1 MVADQ
6 RGDAAPPDEPLD
18 EFSEKLAAFN
28 ALRKSN
34 SSAADTVL
42 EELSGGYGKVEREIV
57 QELAAP
63 RSLAEPDRFEE
74 AHHHAVRAI
83 EVLYRN
89 GYRAAQFNG
98 PGAIKPVIN
107 YLQQQ
112 VSRFIVRSHVN
123 DLVDALHDV
132 YTVREAESPAR
143 SEEALMLRRARMQME
158 RIEQRY
164 KGKAVGLPAFV
175 LGGAAV
181 STVVTGLS
189 STLQVVT
196 ESDLLLGLAS
206 LLVLTL
212 FLAIA
217 WAILRSAA
225 ITRRRIRLTTEKPLQ
240 TLYRVVG
247 AVGDPPKDQAKM
259 FALMAM
265 IVMAIIWLV
274 VPGAVF
280 GIISN

>member
-1 MVADQ
+1 MVTEQ
-6 RGDAAPPDEPLD
+6 RESAPEEPLD

-34 SSAADTVL
+34 SSAADSVL
-42 EELSGGYGKVEREIV
+42 EELSGGHGKVEREMV
-57 QELAAP
+57 RELAAP
-63 RSLAEPDRFEE
+63 RSIALPERFEE
-74 AHHHAVRAI
+74 AHRHAMRAV

-89 GYRAAQFNG
+89 GHRAAHFAG
-98 PGAIKPVIN
+98 PGVVKAMAN
-107 YLQQQ
+107 FLQQQ

-123 DLVDALHDV
+123 DLVDALNDL

-143 SEEALMLRRARMQME
+143 SNEALMLRRARMQIE
-158 RIEQRY
+158 RIEHRY

-175 LGGAAV
+175 LGGAAL

-189 STLQVVT
+189 SALQVVT
-196 ESDLLLGLAS
+196 ESDLLLALAS
-206 LLVLTL
+206 ALVLGV
-212 FLAIA
+212 FLAMA

-225 ITRRRIRLTTEKPLQ
+225 ITRRRIRLTTEQPVQ
-240 TLYRVVG
+240 TLYRVIG
-247 AVGDPPKDQAKM
+247 AVGDPPRDHAKV
-259 FALMAM
+259 FALVSM

>member
-1 MVADQ
+1 MVTEQ
-6 RGDAAPPDEPLD
+6 RESAPEEPLD

-34 SSAADTVL
+34 SSAADSVL

-63 RSLAEPDRFEE
+63 RAIAEPSRFEE
-74 AHHHAVRAI
+74 AHRHAVRAI

-98 PGAIKPVIN
+98 PGVVKAVIS

-123 DLVDALHDV
+123 ELVDSLHDV
-132 YTVREAESPAR
+132 YTLREAESPPR
-143 SEEALMLRRARMQME
+143 SDEALMLRRTRMQME

-164 KGKAVGLPAFV
+164 KGRAVGLPAFV

-189 STLQVVT
+189 SVLQVVT
-196 ESDLLLGLAS
+196 KSDLLLGFASVAVLA
-206 LLVLTL
+206 V
-212 FLAIA
+212 FLAMA

-225 ITRRRIRLTTEKPLQ
+225 ITRRRIRLTTEQPLQ

-247 AVGDPPKDQAKM
+247 GLGDPPRDHAKL
-259 FALMAM
+259 FALIAM

-280 GIISN
+280 GILSN